1 MPRHFTHSLHHPF
14 TFTRSTQS
22 ATLRVS
28 DFVENTRLF
37 AHPPPVVRVASRQYP
52 VTVHFNKRTPIDDY
66 LPETL
71 KKILKIHKKL
81 PAGAFQCRA

>member
-1 MPRHFTHSLHHPF
+1 MCIFQIQF
-14 TFTRSTQS
+14 ISTTISYNPPPASQS

-37 AHPPPVVRVASRQYP
+37 AVPPPVVRVASRQYP

-81 PAGAFQCRA
+81 PAGARD